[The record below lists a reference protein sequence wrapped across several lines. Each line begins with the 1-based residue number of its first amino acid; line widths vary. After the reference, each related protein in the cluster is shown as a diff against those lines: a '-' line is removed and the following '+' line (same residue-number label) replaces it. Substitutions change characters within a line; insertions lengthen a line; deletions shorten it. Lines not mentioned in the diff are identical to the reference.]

1 MNKELTWW
9 WIIVN
14 VSDETVIIGM
24 PMKNKEDFG
33 KNNACLKYSLI
44 MTADAELTV
53 PKTKEPYFKGHL

>member
-1 MNKELTWW
+1 M
-9 WIIVN
+9 VN

-33 KNNACLKYSLI
+33 KNNALLKYSLI

-53 PKTKEPYFKGHL
+53 PKAKEPYFKGHL